1 MNDQIAGILAAVGII
16 LFFIFGGISGAN
28 METAIADP
36 NLLFKKMKN
45 LKPNINNSV
54 LNNLRKAQKKA
65 MPKFWIFALL
75 AIGAAALAITGFVFL
90 NKSIDET
97 EKEKNQ

>member
-1 MNDQIAGILAAVGII
+1 MMK
-16 LFFIFGGISGAN
+16 FFLPAN
-28 METAIADP
+28 
-36 NLLFKKMKN
+36 KKKN
-45 LKPNINNSV
+45 
-54 LNNLRKAQKKA
+54 AQKKA

>member
-1 MNDQIAGILAAVGII
+1 MNDQTAGILAGVGLI

-36 NLLFKKMKN
+36 SLVFERMKKFNKSINSSM
-45 LKPNINNSV
+45 LKK
-54 LNNLRKAQKKA
+54 LEKAQKKA
-65 MPKFWIFALL
+65 EPKFWIFALL

-90 NKSIDET
+90 NKSIDKT